1 MDYLARRE
9 HSRQELYTKLSRK
22 EYMSEVINETLDRL
36 EQQDL
41 LSDQRFAENFTRHRV
56 NQGYGRLRIRQ
67 ELRLRGVDDGLVE
80 LALQVW
86 QGQWLER
93 AVLQQQKHF
102 GELPTDIK
110 ARAKQTRY
118 LQNRGF
124 DFEVV
129 REVLKN

>member
-86 QGQWLER
+86 QVSGWSGLSCSNKNILVNYPRISRQGLNRPVTCKTVALILRWY
-93 AVLQQQKHF
+93 
-102 GELPTDIK
+102 
-110 ARAKQTRY
+110 AKY
-118 LQNRGF
+118 
-124 DFEVV
+124 
-129 REVLKN
+129 